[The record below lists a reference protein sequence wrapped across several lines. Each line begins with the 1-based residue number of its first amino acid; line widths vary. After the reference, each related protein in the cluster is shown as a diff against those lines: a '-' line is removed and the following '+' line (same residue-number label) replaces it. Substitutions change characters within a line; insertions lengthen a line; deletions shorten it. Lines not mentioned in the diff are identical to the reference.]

1 MSLVTKAGLQRFFT
15 GLKDRFAP
23 KNHTH
28 DGRYYTESEIDGKL
42 SGKAN
47 SSHTHTKA
55 QVGLGNVD
63 NTADS
68 AKSVKAATKLQ
79 TYKQGS
85 TTATYGDSYP
95 LYAQW
100 SGDDV
105 VLKCDNYKVKVN
117 YAENAGTANEINPN
131 NSYGSITKA
140 VRPMFDSVR
149 ADRLAFLP
157 SDQIIIEKTVDGGKT
172 WTDAAITDYNKRAM
186 FSENGG
192 GFTLPLIDG
201 KKNALC
207 GIRLTITGM
216 KYNVPAGTAETAK
229 YNYWNSKYVKNTERY
244 CTIGD
249 MFFWVS
255 GGSDDISLVIER
267 ATGAA
272 STSWAN
278 LFTSSS
284 STGYLNGWSG
294 PNYIKFSEGTL
305 GGGTGQTSNW
315 WNYRF
320 TFMSHPGNGSAFNS
334 NYITQAQNVTMIK
347 AYGASVWNASNN
359 LMSNDH
365 MYGWDVDKNVTFPAR
380 VSASGFNGAAT
391 KLARDGDLA
400 NPMTFNWSGK
410 DGQPTWLW
418 GGEDGSNMYVY
429 NPSKFN
435 VNSAKTAASA
445 DSAKKLTTNAGS
457 ATQPVYFSNGVPVA
471 TIYTLG
477 KSVPANA
484 VFTDTNTWRGVQNN
498 LTSDSTDQSLSAAQ
512 GKALKALV
520 DGKAAA
526 SHTHTK
532 AQVGLGN
539 VDNTA
544 DSAKSV
550 KYATSAGSAESAA
563 KANRVA
569 DYNATSKSIQIGYS
583 GDGITGDAIK
593 YIAGYTTGDGG
604 DVSAKIKDIS
614 KDALKGWIGSLPA
627 NGGNSTTVN
636 GHSINSDVPAG
647 AKFTDT
653 TYGMAT
659 ASSNGLMTAADKAK
673 LNGIASNANNYS
685 HPTSSG
691 NKHIPAGGS
700 AGQILR
706 WSADGTATWGSDN
719 NTTYS
724 AFKGATSSAAGGAG
738 LVPAPGT
745 ADVGKVL
752 KGSGAWGTLGKS
764 DVGLSNVDNTADSA
778 KSVKYATSA
787 GSATNATNDS
797 KSQAITGYIRGLS
810 VSGRTVTYTRGDGTT
825 GSITTQDSNTTYGN
839 MTGATANAS
848 GKAGLVPAPAAGTQ
862 GSKYLRA
869 DGTWQ
874 TPPDTNTTYGTA
886 SQSAN
891 GLMSAADKKK
901 LDGIASGANNYTYS
915 LPTASATVLG
925 GVKTGSNITN
935 TGGVLS
941 LTKANVTSALGY
953 TPPTT
958 NTTYGNA
965 TKSSSGLMS
974 SSDKSKLDGIA
985 SGANKTVVDSTISQ
999 SSTNPVQNGVITK
1012 RLQFLYSFKIS
1023 RDKWN
1028 ESSDKSNWNVIVP
1041 WSDSKGTAITGSTT
1055 GTPNLTTNMSL
1066 GPAMMERTSSLK
1078 DNIILSGELS
1088 MINQGQIYVCD
1099 TNKLSFTVKRRPVC
1113 DLMLYFYARQW
1124 TT

>member
-1 MSLVTKAGLQRFFT
+1 MALLDDK
-15 GLKDRFAP
+15 GLKYFVGKLTERFAP
-23 KNHTH
+23 KSHTH
-28 DGRYYTESEIDGKL
+28 DDRYYTEGEINSKL
-42 SGKAN
+42 AGKAN

-68 AKSVKAATKLQ
+68 AKSV
-79 TYKQGS
+79 
-85 TTATYGDSYP
+85 
-95 LYAQW
+95 
-100 SGDDV
+100 
-105 VLKCDNYKVKVN
+105 N
-117 YAENAGTANEINPN
+117 YATSAGTANEINPN

-149 ADRLAFLP
+149 ANRLAFLP

-172 WTDAAITDYNKRAM
+172 WTDAAVTDYSKRAL

-192 GFTLPLIDG
+192 GFTLPQIDG
-201 KKNALC
+201 KKNTLC

-229 YNYWNSKYVKNTERY
+229 YNYWNSKYVKDTERY

-294 PNYIKFSEGTL
+294 PNYIKFSESTL
-305 GGGTGQTSNW
+305 GGGTGQTSNF

-320 TFMSHPGNGSAFNS
+320 TFMSHPRNGSAFNS

-359 LMSNDH
+359 LMSIDH
-365 MYGWDVDKNVTFPAR
+365 MYSWDVDKNVTFPAR
-380 VSASGFNGAAT
+380 VSASGFNGTAA

-471 TIYTLG
+471 TTYTLG

-498 LTSDSTDQSLSAAQ
+498 LTSDATDQSLSAAQ

-550 KYATSAGSAESAA
+550 KYATSAGSAESA
-563 KANRVA
+563 
-569 DYNATSKSIQIGYS
+569 
-583 GDGITGDAIK
+583 
-593 YIAGYTTGDGG
+593 
-604 DVSAKIKDIS
+604 
-614 KDALKGWIGSLPA
+614 GS
-627 NGGNSTTVN
+627 
-636 GHSINSDVPAG
+636 
-647 AKFTDT
+647 
-653 TYGMAT
+653 
-659 ASSNGLMTAADKAK
+659 
-673 LNGIASNANNYS
+673 
-685 HPTSSG
+685 
-691 NKHIPAGGS
+691 
-700 AGQILR
+700 
-706 WSADGTATWGSDN
+706 
-719 NTTYS
+719 
-724 AFKGATSSAAGGAG
+724 
-738 LVPAPGT
+738 
-745 ADVGKVL
+745 
-752 KGSGAWGTLGKS
+752 
-764 DVGLSNVDNTADSA
+764 
-778 KSVKYATSA
+778 
-787 GSATNATNDS
+787 ATNDS
-797 KSQAITGYIRGLS
+797 KNQAITGYIRGLS

-825 GSITTQDSNTTYGN
+825 GSITTQD
-839 MTGATANAS
+839 
-848 GKAGLVPAPAAGTQ
+848 
-862 GSKYLRA
+862 
-869 DGTWQ
+869 
-874 TPPDTNTTYGTA
+874 TNTTYGMA
-886 SQSAN
+886 SQGAN

-901 LDGIASGANNYTYS
+901 LDGIASGANNFTYS

-965 TKSSSGLMS
+965 TTRSSGLMS

-985 SGANKTVVDSTISQ
+985 SGANKTVVDNALSQ
-999 SSTNPVQNGVITK
+999 GSANPVANSAITK
-1012 RLQFLYSFKIS
+1012 RLQYLYSFKIS

-1041 WSDSKGTAITGSTT
+1041 WSDSKGNAITATASSV
-1055 GTPNLTTNMSL
+1055 TPNLTTNMSL
-1066 GPAMMERTSSLK
+1066 GPAMMERTSSLS

-1124 TT
+1124 AT